1 MIRKSFKAVKILV
14 FDFYNCDGQGI
25 YSLWLPEIAKT
36 ILRKQNRAGD
46 FTVPGFRPN
55 YKAIV
60 IKIAWYGIKV
70 DTKINGI
77 GWTVQK

>member
-36 ILRKQNRAGD
+36 ILRKKHKAGGGMLTDQTILQESKQHGVGTRNRHLD
-46 FTVPGFRPN
+46 E
-55 YKAIV
+55 
-60 IKIAWYGIKV
+60 
-70 DTKINGI
+70 
-77 GWTVQK
+77 